1 MAKTWTFWDAATAME
16 DFQSKLDLYC
26 APMRLAIDALET
38 YSPADKTGT
47 TEKCSN
53 TLLLV
58 LFKLLELQE
67 SMQPAID
74 AAYQRSREIKEELQ

>member
-26 APMRLAIDALET
+26 APMRLAIDALEN
-38 YSPADKTGT
+38 YIPADKTGT

-74 AAYQRSREIKEELQ
+74 AAYQRSREIKEVLQ

>member
-16 DFQSKLDLYC
+16 DVQSKLDLYC
-26 APMRLAIDALET
+26 APLRLAIDELET

-58 LFKLLELQE
+58 LFELLELQK
-67 SMQPAID
+67 SM
-74 AAYQRSREIKEELQ
+74 